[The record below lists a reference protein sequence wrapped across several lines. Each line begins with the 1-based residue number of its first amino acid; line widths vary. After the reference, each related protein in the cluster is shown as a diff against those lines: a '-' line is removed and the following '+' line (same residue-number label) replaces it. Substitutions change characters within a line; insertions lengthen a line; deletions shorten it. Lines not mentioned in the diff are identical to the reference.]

1 MPRCSPAEFLRL
13 NGRHV
18 KARELRKLFFAEL
31 WNGLKVVWPIVSGL
45 LGIVVALGIVI
56 GWREGWSVFDGVYFA
71 FVSGLTIGYG
81 DLVPKHALSRILAIG
96 IGLIGVLLVGL
107 IVAVAVRALDA
118 TTTRQHGN

>member
-1 MPRCSPAEFLRL
+1 M
-13 NGRHV
+13 

-31 WNGLKVVWPIVSGL
+31 WNGLKVIWPILSGL
-45 LGIVVALGIVI
+45 LGIIVALGLVI

-107 IVAVAVRALDA
+107 IVAIAVRALDSA
-118 TTTRQHGN
+118 TKRQHGN